1 MPTQRL
7 NFDALI
13 SPVRAEDFFSDYW
26 ERAPLHV
33 RRSLPGAYAPL
44 LDLADLDYLTSVAL
58 RMPERLVESLGD
70 PAAGP
75 YAVRPVAAPSELYD
89 ACARGASFRLRGLHR
104 YWKPLRDLARSLEQK
119 FACTVGVNLYSSPAS
134 AQGLDRHYDNHDVL
148 VLQIAGRKSW
158 RLHAPLV
165 RLPLKHAPPASFE
178 RRVEELDYFR
188 GGPLRSRGRLTD
200 EETGAPTHELT
211 LEQGDLLYLP
221 RGFVHEARAEDE
233 ASVHLTVGLHVTTWL
248 DLMAVALGQLAQRD
262 ERFRRSLPVG
272 VLHDAGAASR
282 ADFDALVEAFASG
295 ASLRDALTEVA
306 EGFVRTREDAGDGAL
321 LGGAGDASKVGAE
334 TLLERRPGLVCRF
347 VAEGDSVGLA
357 SARGALWMPKPFE
370 AALAFAARAEEFRPR
385 DIPGRLSEAG
395 RLALARR
402 LIQDGF
408 VRVAAAREESRE
420 E

>member
-1 MPTQRL
+1 M
-7 NFDALI
+7 D
-13 SPVRAEDFFSDYW
+13 
-26 ERAPLHV
+26 
-33 RRSLPGAYAPL
+33 
-44 LDLADLDYLTSVAL
+44 
-58 RMPERLVESLGD
+58 SLGD
-70 PAAGP
+70 PR
-75 YAVRPVAAPSELYD
+75 RPLVSPRRRALELYD

-104 YWKPLRDLARSLEQK
+104 YWKPLRDLSRSLEQK

-148 VLQIAGRKSW
+148 VLQLAGRKSW
-158 RLHAPLV
+158 RLHAPV
-165 RLPLKHAPPASFE
+165 VSLPLKHAPPASFE
-178 RRVEELDYFR
+178 RRVEELEYFR
-188 GGPLRSRGRLTD
+188 GGPMRAARGRLTD

-306 EGFVRTREDAGDGAL
+306 EGFLRTREDAGDGAL
-321 LGGAGDASKVGAE
+321 LGGVGDASKLGLD
-334 TLLERRPGLVCRF
+334 TLLERRPGLVCRL

-370 AALAFAARAEEFRPR
+370 AALAFVARAEEFRPR
-385 DIPGRLSEAG
+385 DIPGGVSEAG

-408 VRVAAAREESRE
+408 VRVAAAREQSRE